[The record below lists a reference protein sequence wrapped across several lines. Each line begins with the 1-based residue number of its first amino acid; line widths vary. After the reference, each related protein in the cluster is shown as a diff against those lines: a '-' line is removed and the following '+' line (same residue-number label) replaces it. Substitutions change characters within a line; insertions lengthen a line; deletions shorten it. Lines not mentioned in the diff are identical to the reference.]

1 MQNQAQKGE
10 DSMNLTPKQKETIK
24 DNLRA
29 FINNFGEPRIER
41 DDLRKG
47 FYVFYPADSDSWIQ
61 YCYSIDYLDGWLY
74 GVVQGVVRGEFK
86 ERRLT

>member
-1 MQNQAQKGE
+1 
-10 DSMNLTPKQKETIK
+10 MNLTPKQKETIK

-41 DDLRKG
+41 DNLGKG

>member
-41 DDLRKG
+41 ADYG
-47 FYVFYPADSDSWIQ
+47 NMFYVFYPADSDSWIQ
-61 YCYSIDYLDGWLY
+61 FCYNIDYLNGFLY
-74 GVVQGVVRGEFK
+74 GCVVGFRRGELKNGALF
-86 ERRLT
+86 

>member
-1 MQNQAQKGE
+1 
-10 DSMNLTPKQKETIK
+10 MNLTPKQKETIK

-29 FINNFGEPRIER
+29 FVNNFGEPRIER
-41 DDLRKG
+41 DDLGKG

>member
-1 MQNQAQKGE
+1 
-10 DSMNLTPKQKETIK
+10 MNLTPKQKETIK

-41 DDLRKG
+41 DDLGKG

-86 ERRLT
+86 ERRST

>member
-1 MQNQAQKGE
+1 
-10 DSMNLTPKQKETIK
+10 MNLTPKQKETIK

-29 FINNFGEPRIER
+29 FVNNFGEPRIER
-41 DDLRKG
+41 DDLGKG

-74 GVVQGVVRGEFK
+74 GVIQGVVRGEFK
-86 ERRLT
+86 ERRLEV

>member
-1 MQNQAQKGE
+1 
-10 DSMNLTPKQKETIK
+10 MNLTPKQKETIK

-47 FYVFYPADSDSWIQ
+47 FYVFYPADSDRWIQ

>member
-1 MQNQAQKGE
+1 
-10 DSMNLTPKQKETIK
+10 MNLTPKQKETIK

-41 DDLRKG
+41 NPYDKG
-47 FYVFYPADSDSWIQ
+47 FFVYYPANATDYIQ
-61 YCYSIDYLDGWLY
+61 YCYNIDYLDGWLY

-86 ERRLT
+86 ERRST